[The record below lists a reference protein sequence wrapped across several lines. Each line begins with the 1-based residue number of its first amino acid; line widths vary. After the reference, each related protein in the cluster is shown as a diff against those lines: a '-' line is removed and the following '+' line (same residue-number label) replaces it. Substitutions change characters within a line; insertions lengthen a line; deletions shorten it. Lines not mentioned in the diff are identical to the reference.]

1 MKNCLLSGLTKWIIR
16 GSSSCCLAILVACT
30 PAKVQLNVVP
40 LPNDMEIETG
50 FFEVDSAQFAN
61 ESMDKFITCRI
72 DSAFNRDLGEEGYNL
87 SCLLYTSPSPRD

>member
-40 LPNDMEIETG
+40 LPNDMEIKTG

-61 ESMDKFITCRI
+61 ESMDKFIVIWEKKDIICRFHPGQF
-72 DSAFNRDLGEEGYNL
+72 D
-87 SCLLYTSPSPRD
+87 

>member
-40 LPNDMEIETG
+40 LPNDMEIKTG
-50 FFEVDSAQFAN
+50 DRADVPVDPCSLSF
-61 ESMDKFITCRI
+61 
-72 DSAFNRDLGEEGYNL
+72 DLQK
-87 SCLLYTSPSPRD
+87 

>member
-40 LPNDMEIETG
+40 LPNDG
-50 FFEVDSAQFAN
+50 NKDRLF
-61 ESMDKFITCRI
+61 RG
-72 DSAFNRDLGEEGYNL
+72 R
-87 SCLLYTSPSPRD
+87 